1 MWEKNNFFDGSSYG
15 GGGGVTV
22 VVAMAMI
29 IVYCR
34 EYIILSCGVDGGR
47 VGGGDDG
54 IGGGRVGSGG
64 GGGGVGSG
72 GSGNSS
78 GCGWLWL
85 LFIVVDILF
94 CCDVYII
101 LLCWKLK

>member
-1 MWEKNNFFDGSSYG
+1 MWEKNNFFDGSGYG

-34 EYIILSCGVDGGR
+34 EYIILSCGVGGGR

-64 GGGGVGSG
+64 GGG
-72 GSGNSS
+72 SGNSS

-85 LFIVVDILF
+85 LFIVLDILF

-101 LLCWKLK
+101 LLCWKLT

>member
-1 MWEKNNFFDGSSYG
+1 M
-15 GGGGVTV
+15 TV

-34 EYIILSCGVDGGR
+34 EYIILSCGVGGGK
-47 VGGGDDG
+47 VSGGDDG

-64 GGGGVGSG
+64 GGVGGGGGGVGGG

-78 GCGWLWL
+78 GCGWL
-85 LFIVVDILF
+85 
-94 CCDVYII
+94 
-101 LLCWKLK
+101 

>member
-1 MWEKNNFFDGSSYG
+1 M
-15 GGGGVTV
+15 

-34 EYIILSCGVDGGR
+34 EYIILSCGVGGGR
-47 VGGGDDG
+47 VGSGDDG

-64 GGGGVGSG
+64 GGVGGGGGGVGGG

-78 GCGWLWL
+78 GCGWL
-85 LFIVVDILF
+85 
-94 CCDVYII
+94 
-101 LLCWKLK
+101 